1 MDFEKLDKKCLGQTL
16 NYRYL
21 FIYLLEKS
29 KYTKDKKQ
37 KKMREVLVL
46 PCPIFCKRV

>member
-1 MDFEKLDKKCLGQTL
+1 MFSANTELPI
-16 NYRYL
+16 